1 MRKTFLLLF
10 LCLATAVQAG
20 RNIIFETDM
29 GNDVDDAWALDMLHK
44 YADRG

>member
-29 GNDVDDAWALDMLHK
+29 GNDLSLIHI
-44 YADRG
+44 